1 MPDPPDLNR
10 RFPLPFAPQNDPE
23 DEASATV
30 EFLPPLVS
38 RALIAGWILLFAG
51 RWLVVQGMAA
61 AGLFGQEQ
69 VDQLDENVL
78 GRCYLLLLSVTLV
91 TFIVRIVRG
100 LSSERDPFGANT
112 AGNAREGAVSAVEGA
127 VEAESSDRGGKQA

>member
-1 MPDPPDLNR
+1 MPDPPDPNR
-10 RFPLPFAPQNDPE
+10 NFAPSFELRNDLE

-30 EFLPPLVS
+30 EFLPPFVS

-51 RWLVVQGMAA
+51 RWLVVQGLAA
-61 AGLFGQEQ
+61 AGLFGQDQ
-69 VDQLDENVL
+69 VDRLDESVL

-91 TFIVRIVRG
+91 TFAVRIVRG
-100 LSSERDPFGANT
+100 LSSEKDLFGAKPSGK
-112 AGNAREGAVSAVEGA
+112 AQEGAVSAVVGA